1 MGYLLGMGAA
11 WTFCTGLAALHGVED
26 RGNQVTQLHWILL
39 VIQMLVL
46 ISVWQA
52 FNRDQLK
59 NSNDLES
66 ITESTF

>member
-1 MGYLLGMGAA
+1 MGYLLGMV
-11 WTFCTGLAALHGVED
+11 AALHGVED
-26 RGNQVTQLHWILL
+26 RGTQVTQLHWILL

-46 ISVWQA
+46 MSVWQA